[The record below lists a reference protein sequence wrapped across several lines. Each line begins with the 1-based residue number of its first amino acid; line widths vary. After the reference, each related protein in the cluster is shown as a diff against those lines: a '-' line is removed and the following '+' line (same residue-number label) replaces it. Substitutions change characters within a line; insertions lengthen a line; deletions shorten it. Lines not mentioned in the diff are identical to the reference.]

1 MTGQEKDVDEDMS
14 TAMCETTDVNQH
26 NFNLLDRSDVNYQ
39 KLHKYGEYQVMQMQ
53 KTWIKNLQSK
63 NIKDKDKT
71 VKINMETKDILRN
84 IIGLTMTQM
93 SKEDKYAQVSAKE
106 VIKRHSQKAID
117 AILTKLMH
125 TNPV

>member
-14 TAMCETTDVNQH
+14 TAMCETIDVNQH

-63 NIKDKDKT
+63 NIKHKDKT
-71 VKINMETKDILRN
+71 VKINMETKDMLRN